1 MSKLP
6 DLEALAIFARV
17 AESQSFSGAA
27 EALGLSKA
35 TVSKAVT
42 RLEQRLGTTLLHRT
56 SRRFA
61 LTDSGRTLAA
71 RAAQM
76 VHEAEEAEAQALD
89 QSITPR
95 GLVRLAA
102 PMSFGMTYVAP
113 ALPDF
118 LARHP
123 DVSIDLHLS
132 DETVDLVGGGF
143 DCALRIAALPDSSLT
158 ARKLRPIRRHL
169 VASPDYLDQRGR
181 PAHPDDLSRHAC
193 LGYAYLP
200 TPNTWRFRHVKT
212 GEEAVVRLAGPLRAN
227 NADALTASLCAGLG
241 IAEQP
246 EFIHWRDI
254 AEGRL
259 EVILP
264 DWSLPEINLHLV
276 APGGGPRPARV
287 AALMDHL
294 AAVFTAPLWPG
305 DAVGRRAPLAP
316 ASRLA

>member
-6 DLEALAIFARV
+6 DLEALAIFAKV
-17 AESQSFSGAA
+17 AETQSFSGAA
-27 EALGLSKA
+27 ELLGLSKA

-42 RLEQRLGTTLLHRT
+42 RLERRLGTTLLHRT

-61 LTDSGRTLAA
+61 LTDSGRNLAVK
-71 RAAQM
+71 AAQM
-76 VHEAEEAEAQALD
+76 VQEAESAEAEALD

-113 ALPDF
+113 ALPEF

-132 DETVDLVGGGF
+132 DEVIDLVGGGF

-158 ARKLRPIRRHL
+158 ARRLRRIHRHI
-169 VASPDYLDQRGR
+169 VAAPHYLEQRGR
-181 PAHPDDLSRHAC
+181 PAHPDDLTRHAC
-193 LGYAYLP
+193 LGYAYTP
-200 TPNTWRFRHVKT
+200 TPNTWRLTNATT
-212 GEEAVVRLAGPLRAN
+212 GEEAHVRLAGPLRAN
-227 NADALTASLCAGLG
+227 NADALTSALCAGLG
-241 IAEQP
+241 VAEQP
-246 EFIHWRDI
+246 DFIHWRDL

-264 DWSLPEINLHLV
+264 DWSLPEISLHLV

-287 AALMDHL
+287 SALMEHL
-294 AAVFTAPLWPG
+294 AQRFSSPLWP
-305 DAVGRRAPLAP
+305 DDTVGR
-316 ASRLA
+316 

>member
-17 AESQSFSGAA
+17 AETQSFSGAA

-200 TPNTWRFRHVKT
+200 TPNTWRFRHATT

-227 NADALTASLCAGLG
+227 NADALTAALCAGLG

-259 EVILP
+259 KVILP

>member
-6 DLEALAIFARV
+6 DLEALAIFAKV
-17 AESQSFSGAA
+17 AETQSFSGAA
-27 EALGLSKA
+27 EALNLSKA
-35 TVSKAVT
+35 TVSKAVS
-42 RLEQRLGTTLLHRT
+42 RLELRLGTTLLHRT

-76 VHEAEEAEAQALD
+76 VQEAEAAEGEALD
-89 QSITPR
+89 QSMTPR

-102 PMSFGMTYVAP
+102 PMSFGMNYVAR
-113 ALPDF
+113 ALPEF

-132 DETVDLVGGGF
+132 DEVVDLVGGGF

-169 VASPDYLDQRGR
+169 MASPGYLEQRGR
-181 PAHPDDLSRHAC
+181 PTHPDDLQRHAC
-193 LGYAYLP
+193 LGYAYLA
-200 TPNTWRFRHVKT
+200 TPNTWKFTHKN
-212 GEEAVVRLAGPLRAN
+212 GEEAVVRLSGPLRAN

-246 EFIHWRDI
+246 DFIHWKDL

-259 EVILP
+259 EILLP
-264 DWSLPEINLHLV
+264 DWSLPKIDLHLV

-287 AALMDHL
+287 SALMDHL
-294 AAVFTAPLWPG
+294 AQVFTAPLWPG
-305 DAVGRRAPLAP
+305 DIVGR
-316 ASRLA
+316 

>member
-17 AESQSFSGAA
+17 AETQSFSGAA

-169 VASPDYLDQRGR
+169 VASPDYLEQRGR
-181 PAHPDDLSRHAC
+181 PSHPDDLVRHAC

-200 TPNTWRFRHVKT
+200 TPNTWRFRHVTT

-305 DAVGRRAPLAP
+305 DTVGRRAPLAP

>member
-6 DLEALAIFARV
+6 DLEALAIFAKV
-17 AESQSFSGAA
+17 AETQSFSGAA
-27 EALGLSKA
+27 ELLGLSKA

-61 LTDSGRTLAA
+61 LTDSGRNLAVK
-71 RAAQM
+71 AAQM
-76 VHEAEEAEAQALD
+76 VQEAESAEAEALD

-113 ALPDF
+113 ALPEF

-132 DETVDLVGGGF
+132 DEVIDLVGGGF

-158 ARKLRPIRRHL
+158 ARRLRRIHRHI
-169 VASPDYLDQRGR
+169 VAAPHYLEQRGR
-181 PAHPDDLSRHAC
+181 PAHPDDLTRHAC
-193 LGYAYLP
+193 LGYAYTP
-200 TPNTWRFRHVKT
+200 TPNTWRLTNATT
-212 GEEAVVRLAGPLRAN
+212 GEEAHVRLAGPLRAN
-227 NADALTASLCAGLG
+227 NADALTSALCAGLG
-241 IAEQP
+241 VAEQP
-246 EFIHWRDI
+246 DFIHWRDL

-264 DWSLPEINLHLV
+264 DWSLPEISLHLV

-287 AALMDHL
+287 SALMEHL
-294 AAVFTAPLWPG
+294 AQRFSSPLWP
-305 DAVGRRAPLAP
+305 DDTVGR
-316 ASRLA
+316 